1 MGVSVSEE
9 PAGFRLLILP
19 WRWRQYVLA
28 ERWCHLPNF
37 TVSRELL
44 SCARLLVSSK
54 SPICCR
60 FQAYE
65 LPIILLA
72 IHSHL
77 IFLLSTLPAQDF
89 LLFFWEKKFR
99 LKECFSSLFG
109 SSSIA
114 SASLVFFPLLCQ
126 RRVHGW
132 LATEG
137 WLTER
142 VGNQPAGVGKRW
154 GLIGNQSGWVERG
167 RTCRWLWT
175 CSFLEPIHY
184 KLVRGFY
191 CTAEEQL
198 KAIASNWN

>member
-1 MGVSVSEE
+1 MSVSVSEE
-9 PAGFRLLILP
+9 PAGCSLLILP

-37 TVSRELL
+37 TGSHELL

-89 LLFFWEKKFR
+89 LLFSEKKFR

-114 SASLVFFPLLCQ
+114 PASLVFFPLLCQ

-142 VGNQPAGVGKRW
+142 AGNQPAGVGKRGGW
-154 GLIGNQSGWVERG
+154 LETKVDGLKGGARAAGSERVLFWSPF
-167 RTCRWLWT
+167 TTNWFAAFTL
-175 CSFLEPIHY
+175 P
-184 KLVRGFY
+184 
-191 CTAEEQL
+191 L
-198 KAIASNWN
+198 KNS